1 MLKKSKF
8 LQGYVISDKMQ
19 KSVIVLVERFI
30 KHPIYKKFIKRRTKF
45 HVHDEFNQCSIG
57 DKVFIKE
64 CRPISK
70 TKSWTLVNIIK
81 KCVF

>member
-1 MLKKSKF
+1 MSEKSKF

-45 HVHDEFNQCSIG
+45 HVHDELNQCSIG